1 MRNGDVVTA
10 EAILNRFINKL
21 EIRGDV
27 YKRQGPGDE
36 VIIDIWGASQNTI
49 RQQIS
54 PDGTINIQKIGPVNL
69 NGLTT
74 VSYTHL

>member
-1 MRNGDVVTA
+1 MNPVSTSPPL
-10 EAILNRFINKL
+10 LNYRL
-21 EIRGDV
+21 
-27 YKRQGPGDE
+27 GPGDE

-69 NGLTT
+69 NGLTIAEAND
-74 VSYTHL
+74 YLKKNIKQDI